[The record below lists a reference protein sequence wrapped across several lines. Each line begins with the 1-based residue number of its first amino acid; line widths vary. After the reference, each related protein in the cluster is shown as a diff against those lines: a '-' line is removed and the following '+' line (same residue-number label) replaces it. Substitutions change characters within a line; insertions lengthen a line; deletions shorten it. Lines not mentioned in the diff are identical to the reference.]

1 MSPCILQY
9 RLLRNWE
16 IHSWNFSS
24 FNLNGSWGHLPSN
37 IFHTPSTIVLA
48 PLNLLQ
54 LISNHL
60 HLRMSQLLFQQQS
73 VLKYRSNMAFMCL
86 RFQLYVATVVATTP
100 VGAGLHWALLLVVM
114 TLSFCWQSQVFSL
127 QTNRSPTFCTRT
139 WLSMYWVVRMVP
151 DLTGKLPHSRDHS
164 Q

>member
-1 MSPCILQY
+1 MSPWILLY

-16 IHSWNFSS
+16 IHSWNFSI

-86 RFQLYVATVVATTP
+86 CKVSALCSQGCSHNSCGCRIALSTSFSCHDSQFLLTVP
-100 VGAGLHWALLLVVM
+100 G
-114 TLSFCWQSQVFSL
+114 FFSANE
-127 QTNRSPTFCTRT
+127 QK
-139 WLSMYWVVRMVP
+139 P
-151 DLTGKLPHSRDHS
+151 DLLHQNLIVYVLSC
-164 Q
+164 